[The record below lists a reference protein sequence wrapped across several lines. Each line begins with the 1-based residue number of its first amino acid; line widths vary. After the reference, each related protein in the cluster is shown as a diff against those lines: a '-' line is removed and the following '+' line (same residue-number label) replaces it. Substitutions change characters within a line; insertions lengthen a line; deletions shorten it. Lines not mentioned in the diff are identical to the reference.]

1 MGIPSYF
8 SYVLKNHK
16 IIKRLI
22 DVNRTNSHLFLD
34 ANSIIYDVIH
44 DPINEINEII
54 ENDKVYN
61 QVYNKIIAIIEKIKP
76 TNTFVSF
83 DGVVPLA
90 KMKQQKQRRYKSY
103 ITKKIL
109 KKTCWNTNAITPG
122 TKFMNDLDDYLFDK
136 FSRFKEI
143 IFSGSK
149 ENGEGEQKIFQ
160 YIRKHSKSIET
171 KLIIYGLD
179 ADLIMLSL
187 IHLPFNKNIYLYR
200 ETKHFTYIKGI
211 DSEIDYL
218 FNMDEMG
225 TQICDLLKTDTHSET
240 ETTPHIE
247 TNQDIVSDLLHNSNI
262 QNYCFLCF
270 LCGNDFLPH
279 FPSINIRNNGIQ
291 YLLEV
296 YKKIKENQIKQ
307 NLNPNLVDGISI
319 NWPIFNLLCSEL
331 ASKEIELINVNIEWK
346 KKMASYSHPLTIE
359 ETLESVALKD
369 LKREIYISSHMDKY
383 YSFLFNNNEKDVCK
397 NYLQMLEWT
406 WNYYNG
412 ICKNNY
418 ICYEFHCGPLFSSLQ
433 KYTPCFNEE
442 LIEKDTIDLPS
453 SITQLLYVL
462 PYDDYNLIP
471 FDAKY
476 IKLIDKEYINLI
488 ETNFPIYF
496 DFCKFFW
503 EGYVDFNY
511 IDLKRLDK
519 TVNKWIEQNQE
530 IGYQKKNKNQK
541 QKI

>member
-16 IIKRLI
+16 IIKKMI
-22 DVNRTNSHLFLD
+22 DIKCTSLFLD

-44 DPINEINEII
+44 ENEPLDN
-54 ENDKVYN
+54 NDIYN
-61 QVYNKIIAIIEKIKP
+61 KVYNKIINIVDKLKASFI
-76 TNTFVSF
+76 FVAF

-90 KMKQQKQRRYKSY
+90 KMKQQKQRRYKSF

-109 KKTCWNTNAITPG
+109 KTNKWNTNAITPG
-122 TKFMNDLDDYLFDK
+122 TKFMNDLDDYLS
-136 FSRFKEI
+136 SRFKENKTI
-143 IFSGSK
+143 LFSGSK
-149 ENGEGEQKIFQ
+149 ETGEGEQKIFE
-160 YIRKHSKSIET
+160 YIRNNTITGNS
-171 KLIIYGLD
+171 IIYGLD

-187 IHLPFNKNIYLYR
+187 LHLKCNESIYLYR
-200 ETKHFTYIKGI
+200 ETRHFAYIKGI
-211 DSEIDYL
+211 DPQIDYL

-225 TQICDLLKTDTHSET
+225 TQIHEVLNTKTKYS
-240 ETTPHIE
+240 
-247 TNQDIVSDLLHNSNI
+247 SI

-296 YKKIKENQIKQ
+296 YK
-307 NLNPNLVDGISI
+307 NLNEKYKDKFDFNLIDESTI
-319 NWPIFNLLCSEL
+319 NWRGFHLLCSEI
-331 ASKEIELINVNIEWK
+331 SPKETELIHANIEWK
-346 KKMASYSHPLTIE
+346 KRMASYSHPLTIE
-359 ETLESVALKD
+359 EELESVALKD

-383 YSFLFNNNEKDVCK
+383 YPFLFNNNEKDVCS

-418 ICYEFHCGPLFSSLQ
+418 MCYDFHCGPLFSSLQ
-433 KYTPCFNEE
+433 KYIPCFNEE
-442 LIEKDTIDLPS
+442 LVNQDKTKLPLA
-453 SITQLLYVL
+453 ITQLLYVL

-471 FDAKY
+471 TKDFK
-476 IKLIDKEYINLI
+476 KFNNLVNKEINLT
-488 ETNFPIYF
+488 ETNFPIHF

-519 TVNKWIEQNQE
+519 TVNKWNL
-530 IGYQKKNKNQK
+530 
-541 QKI
+541 

>member
-16 IIKRLI
+16 IIKKMI
-22 DVNRTNSHLFLD
+22 DIKCTSLFLD

-44 DPINEINEII
+44 EGSDTASNSDSEPKTSSSDF
-54 ENDKVYN
+54 NDFNDIYN
-61 QVYNKIIAIIEKIKP
+61 KVYNKIMTIVDKLKASFI
-76 TNTFVSF
+76 FVSF

-109 KKTCWNTNAITPG
+109 KTNKWNTNAITPG
-122 TKFMNDLDDYLFDK
+122 TKFMNDLDDYLS
-136 FSRFKEI
+136 SRFNNKQFK
-143 IFSGSK
+143 FSGSK
-149 ENGEGEQKIFQ
+149 DPGEGEQKIFE
-160 YIRKHSKSIET
+160 YIRNNTIIGNS
-171 KLIIYGLD
+171 IIYGLD

-187 IHLPFNKNIYLYR
+187 LHLKFNESIYLYR
-200 ETKHFTYIKGI
+200 ETRHFSYIKGI
-211 DSEIDYL
+211 DPNTDYL

-225 TQICDLLKTDTHSET
+225 TQIHEVLNTKTKYS
-240 ETTPHIE
+240 
-247 TNQDIVSDLLHNSNI
+247 SI

-296 YKKIKENQIKQ
+296 YK
-307 NLNPNLVDGISI
+307 NLNEKNKTKSESTSGSKFNLIDNTI
-319 NWPIFNLLCSEL
+319 NWSSFHLLCSEL
-331 ASKEIELINVNIEWK
+331 STKEVELINVNIEWK
-346 KKMASYSHPLTIE
+346 KRMASYSHPLTIE
-359 ETLESVALKD
+359 ETLEAVALKD
-369 LKREIYISSHMDKY
+369 LKREIYLSNHMDKY
-383 YSFLFNNNEKDVCK
+383 YPFLFNNNEKDVCT

-406 WNYYNG
+406 WSYYNG
-412 ICKNNY
+412 TCKNNY
-418 ICYEFHCGPLFSSLQ
+418 MCYDFHCGPLFSSLK
-433 KYTPCFNEE
+433 KYIPCFNEE
-442 LIEKDTIDLPS
+442 LVNQDNTKLPS

-462 PYDDYNLIP
+462 PYDDYDLIP
-471 FDAKY
+471 
-476 IKLIDKEYINLI
+476 IKDIKFNNLVSKEINLT
-488 ETNFPIYF
+488 ETNFPIHF

-519 TVNKWIEQNQE
+519 KVKWIL
-530 IGYQKKNKNQK
+530 
-541 QKI
+541 

>member
-16 IIKRLI
+16 IIKKLI
-22 DVNRTNSHLFLD
+22 DIKCTSLFLD

-44 DPINEINEII
+44 ENEIQNQ
-54 ENDKVYN
+54 ENKQNDDIYDK
-61 QVYNKIIAIIEKIKP
+61 VYNKIIAIVDKL
-76 TNTFVSF
+76 NATFVFVAF

-109 KKTCWNTNAITPG
+109 KTNKWNTNAITPG
-122 TKFMNDLDDYLFDK
+122 TKFMNELDDYLS
-136 FSRFKEI
+136 SRFKMSIKSSINSKSI

-149 ENGEGEQKIFQ
+149 ECGEGEQKIFE
-160 YIRKHSKSIET
+160 YIRNNTIIGNS
-171 KLIIYGLD
+171 IIYGLD

-187 IHLPFNKNIYLYR
+187 LHLKDNESIYLYR
-200 ETKHFTYIKGI
+200 ETRHFTYIKGI
-211 DSEIDYL
+211 DPETDYL
-218 FNMDEMG
+218 FSMDEMG
-225 TQICDLLKTDTHSET
+225 TQIHEVLKTKTKK
-240 ETTPHIE
+240 
-247 TNQDIVSDLLHNSNI
+247 NSI
-262 QNYCFLCF
+262 DDYCFLCF

-279 FPSINIRNNGIQ
+279 FPSINIRNQGIQ

-296 YKKIKENQIKQ
+296 YKNLKEKKN
-307 NLNPNLVDGISI
+307 NFNLVSETNI
-319 NWPIFNLLCSEL
+319 NWSGFHLLCSEI
-331 ASKEIELINVNIEWK
+331 STKEIELIHVNIEWK
-346 KKMASYSHPLTIE
+346 KRIASYSHPLTIE
-359 ETLESVALKD
+359 EELESVALKD
-369 LKREIYISSHMDKY
+369 LKREIYISTHMDKY
-383 YSFLFNNNEKDVCK
+383 YPFLFNNNEKDVCT

-418 ICYEFHCGPLFSSLQ
+418 MCYDFHCGPLFSSLE
-433 KYTPCFNEE
+433 KYIPCFNEE
-442 LIEKDTIDLPS
+442 LVNHDKTQLPLP
-453 SITQLLYVL
+453 ITQLLYVL

-471 FDAKY
+471 VKEFTKFNN
-476 IKLIDKEYINLI
+476 LINKEINLT
-488 ETNFPIYF
+488 ETNFPIHF

-519 TVNKWIEQNQE
+519 TVNKWIL
-530 IGYQKKNKNQK
+530 
-541 QKI
+541 

>member
-22 DVNRTNSHLFLD
+22 DVNRTNSTLFLD
-34 ANSIIYDVIH
+34 ANSIIYDVIYAFPKEK
-44 DPINEINEII
+44 DIDNREIYYE
-54 ENDKVYN
+54 
-61 QVYNKIIAIIEKIKP
+61 VYNKIIAIIEKIKP

-109 KKTCWNTNAITPG
+109 KKTSWNTNAITPG
-122 TKFMNDLDDYLFDK
+122 TKFMNDLDDYLIHK
-136 FSRFKEI
+136 FSTFKEI

-149 ENGEGEQKIFQ
+149 ENGEGEQKIFH
-160 YIRKHSKSIET
+160 YIRNMDHSIKV

-179 ADLIMLSL
+179 ADLIMLAL
-187 IHLPFNKNIYLYR
+187 IHLPFNENIYLYR

-211 DSEIDYL
+211 DPEIDYL
-218 FNMDEMG
+218 FHMNEMG
-225 TQICDLLKTDTHSET
+225 TQICDILNDTNELSVDINIT
-240 ETTPHIE
+240 SKDTT
-247 TNQDIVSDLLHNSNI
+247 I

-296 YKKIKENQIKQ
+296 YKNVKKNQIKS
-307 NLNPNLVDGISI
+307 NLNPNLVDGTKII
-319 NWPIFNLLCSEL
+319 WPTFNALCCEVS
-331 ASKEIELINVNIEWK
+331 SKEVELINVNIEWK

-359 ETLESVALKD
+359 ETLDAVALKD
-369 LKREIYISSHMDKY
+369 LKREIYISTHIDKY
-383 YSFLFNNNEKDVCK
+383 YPFLFNNNEKDVCK

-412 ICKNNY
+412 IFKNNY
-418 ICYEFHCGPLFSSLQ
+418 MCYEFNCGPLFSSLK
-433 KYTPCFNEE
+433 KYVPCFNEE
-442 LIEKDTIDLPS
+442 LIEQDIALFPS

-471 FDAKY
+471 FDPKY
-476 IKLIDKEYINLI
+476 IKLIDKEYINLTEI
-488 ETNFPIYF
+488 NFPIHF

-511 IDLKRLDK
+511 IDLKRLDN
-519 TVNKWIEQNQE
+519 TVNKW
-530 IGYQKKNKNQK
+530 KL
-541 QKI
+541 

>member
-16 IIKRLI
+16 IIKKLI
-22 DVNRTNSHLFLD
+22 DIRCTNLFLD

-44 DPINEINEII
+44 ENESQNKSQN
-54 ENDKVYN
+54 ENDIYN
-61 QVYNKIIAIIEKIKP
+61 DVYNKIMAIVDKLKP
-76 TNTFVSF
+76 EITFVAF

-109 KKTCWNTNAITPG
+109 KTNKWNTNAITPG
-122 TKFMNDLDDYLFDK
+122 TKFMNELDNYLS
-136 FSRFKEI
+136 SRFKNI

-149 ENGEGEQKIFQ
+149 ENGEGEQKIYE
-160 YIRKHSKSIET
+160 YIRNNTMKGNT
-171 KLIIYGLD
+171 IIYGLD

-187 IHLPFNKNIYLYR
+187 LHLTFTQNIYLYR
-200 ETKHFTYIKGI
+200 ETRHFSYIKGI
-211 DSEIDYL
+211 DPQIDYL
-218 FNMDEMG
+218 FNMNEMG
-225 TQICDLLKTDTHSET
+225 IQISELLKDKKQYES
-240 ETTPHIE
+240 
-247 TNQDIVSDLLHNSNI
+247 QDLSKNIHQSI

-279 FPSINIRNNGIQ
+279 FPSINIRNNGID

-296 YKKIKENQIKQ
+296 YKNIN
-307 NLNPNLVDGISI
+307 SI
-319 NWPIFNLLCSEL
+319 NPSKDINLIEDNKINWQAFHLLCSEI
-331 ASKEIELINVNIEWK
+331 STKELELITTNIEWK
-346 KKMASYSHPLTIE
+346 KRMVSYSHPLTIE
-359 ETLESVALKD
+359 QSLESVALKD
-369 LKREIYISSHMDKY
+369 MKREIFLSNNMDKY
-383 YSFLFNNNEKDVCK
+383 YSFLFNNKEKDVCT

-418 ICYEFHCGPLFSSLQ
+418 ICYEFHCGPLFSSLK
-433 KYTPCFNEE
+433 KYVPCFNEE
-442 LIEKDTIDLPS
+442 ILHEDTTKLPS
-453 SITQLLYVL
+453 SISQLLYVL

-471 FDAKY
+471 INIEFTKF
-476 IKLIDKEYINLI
+476 IKLIDKEHINLT
-488 ETNFPIYF
+488 ETNFPIHF

-511 IDLKRLDK
+511 IDLKRLEH
-519 TVNKWIEQNQE
+519 TVNKW
-530 IGYQKKNKNQK
+530 K
-541 QKI
+541 

>member
-16 IIKRLI
+16 IIKKLT
-22 DVNRTNSHLFLD
+22 DVKRTNVTLFLD
-34 ANSIIYDVIH
+34 ANSIIYDVIYSF
-44 DPINEINEII
+44 PKENKI
-54 ENDKVYN
+54 ENNDVYSE
-61 QVYNKIIAIIEKIKP
+61 VYNKIMAIIEKIKP
-76 TNTFVSF
+76 INTFVSF

-103 ITKKIL
+103 ITKQIL
-109 KKTCWNTNAITPG
+109 KKTSWNTNSITPG
-122 TKFMNDLDDYLFDK
+122 TKFMNDLDDYLIHK
-136 FSRFKEI
+136 FSTLKEI

-160 YIRKHSKSIET
+160 YIRQNMNMNHSMKKENLNINDNANI
-171 KLIIYGLD
+171 IIYGLD

-187 IHLPFNKNIYLYR
+187 IHLTFNSNIYLYR

-211 DSEIDYL
+211 EPETDYL

-225 TQICDLLKTDTHSET
+225 TQICEMLNESESKQS
-240 ETTPHIE
+240 
-247 TNQDIVSDLLHNSNI
+247 NLNSKHNII

-296 YKKIKENQIKQ
+296 YKKINQNINQ
-307 NLNPNLVDGISI
+307 NLVNGIQI
-319 NWPIFNLLCSEL
+319 NWSIFYELCSEL
-331 ASKEIELINVNIEWK
+331 ANKEVELINVNIEWK
-346 KKMASYSHPLTIE
+346 KRMASYSHPLTIE
-359 ETLESVALKD
+359 ETLDAVALKD
-369 LKREIYISSHMDKY
+369 LKREIYISTHIDKY
-383 YSFLFNNNEKDVCK
+383 YPFLFNNNEKDVCK

-412 ICKNNY
+412 ICKHNY
-418 ICYEFHCGPLFSSLQ
+418 MCYEFHCGPLFKSLK
-433 KYTPCFNEE
+433 KYIPCFNEE
-442 LIEKDTIDLPS
+442 LIEQDKTLLPS
-453 SITQLLYVL
+453 STTQLLYVL

-471 FDAKY
+471 FDSKY
-476 IKLIDKEYINLI
+476 IKLIDKEYINLT
-488 ETNFPIYF
+488 ETNFPIHF

-519 TVNKWIEQNQE
+519 TVNKWI
-530 IGYQKKNKNQK
+530 K
-541 QKI
+541 QK

>member
-16 IIKRLI
+16 IIKKLI
-22 DVNRTNSHLFLD
+22 DVKCTSVFLD

-44 DPINEINEII
+44 ENEIDSVNEINRKCD
-54 ENDKVYN
+54 ENNDIYDKI
-61 QVYNKIIAIIEKIKP
+61 YNKIMNIVDKLGA
-76 TNTFVSF
+76 TFVFVAF

-109 KKTCWNTNAITPG
+109 KTNKWNTNAITPG
-122 TKFMNDLDDYLFDK
+122 TKFMNDLDDYLS
-136 FSRFKEI
+136 SRFKSKQLNKI
-143 IFSGSK
+143 VLFSGSK
-149 ENGEGEQKIFQ
+149 ETGEGEQKIFE
-160 YIRKHSKSIET
+160 YIRNNTITGNS
-171 KLIIYGLD
+171 IIYGLD

-187 IHLPFNKNIYLYR
+187 LHLKYTETIYLYR
-200 ETKHFTYIKGI
+200 ETRHFSYIKGI
-211 DSEIDYL
+211 DPQIDYL

-225 TQICDLLKTDTHSET
+225 TQIHDVLNTKTKKES
-240 ETTPHIE
+240 IE
-247 TNQDIVSDLLHNSNI
+247 
-262 QNYCFLCF
+262 NYCFLCF

-296 YKKIKENQIKQ
+296 YKTLNEKVSNF
-307 NLNPNLVDGISI
+307 NLIHETI
-319 NWPIFNLLCSEL
+319 NWSGFHLLCSEIS
-331 ASKEIELINVNIEWK
+331 SKEVELINMNIEWK

-359 ETLESVALKD
+359 EELESVALKD
-369 LKREIYISSHMDKY
+369 LKREIYISTHMDKY
-383 YSFLFNNNEKDVCK
+383 YPFLFNNNEKDVCT

-418 ICYEFHCGPLFSSLQ
+418 MCYEFHCAPLFTSLQ
-433 KYTPCFNEE
+433 KYIPCFNEE
-442 LIEKDTIDLPS
+442 LVNHDKTKLPL

-462 PYDDYNLIP
+462 PYDDYNLIQTNDITK
-471 FDAKY
+471 FN
-476 IKLIDKEYINLI
+476 KLVRKEINLT
-488 ETNFPIYF
+488 ETNFPIHF

-511 IDLKRLDK
+511 IDLKTLDNK
-519 TVNKWIEQNQE
+519 VNKWNL
-530 IGYQKKNKNQK
+530 
-541 QKI
+541 

>member
-16 IIKRLI
+16 IIKKLI
-22 DVNRTNSHLFLD
+22 DVNRTNAHLFLD
-34 ANSIIYDVIH
+34 ANSIIYDVIYAFSK
-44 DPINEINEII
+44 EKEI
-54 ENDKVYN
+54 ENHEVYDE
-61 QVYNKIIAIIEKIKP
+61 VYNKIMAIIKKIKP
-76 TNTFVSF
+76 ANTFVSF

-109 KKTCWNTNAITPG
+109 KKTSWNTNAITPG

-136 FSRFKEI
+136 FSRCKEI

-160 YIRKHSKSIET
+160 YIRKNHPIEANDSIKKEKVNE

-187 IHLPFNKNIYLYR
+187 IHLPYNENIYLYR
-200 ETKHFTYIKGI
+200 ETRHFTYIKGI
-211 DSEIDYL
+211 DPETDYL
-218 FNMDEMG
+218 FNMNEMG
-225 TQICDLLKTDTHSET
+225 SQICDMLNVNELSESNRSNGSN
-240 ETTPHIE
+240 EKI
-247 TNQDIVSDLLHNSNI
+247 NSKHKII

-296 YKKIKENQIKQ
+296 YKKVKGD
-307 NLNPNLVDGISI
+307 LVDGLTI
-319 NWPIFNLLCSEL
+319 NWSTFNTLCYEL
-331 ASKEIELINVNIEWK
+331 SSKEVELINVNIEWK
-346 KKMASYSHPLTIE
+346 KKMASYSYPLTIE
-359 ETLESVALKD
+359 ETLDAVALKD
-369 LKREIYISSHMDKY
+369 LKREIYISNHIDKY
-383 YSFLFNNNEKDVCK
+383 YPFLFNNNEKDVCK

-418 ICYEFHCGPLFSSLQ
+418 MCYEFHCGPLFSSLK
-433 KYTPCFNEE
+433 KYIPCFNEE
-442 LIEKDTIDLPS
+442 LIEQDNAILPL

-471 FDAKY
+471 FDSKF
-476 IKLIDKEYINLI
+476 IKIMDKEFINLT
-488 ETNFPIYF
+488 ETNFPIHF

-519 TVNKWIEQNQE
+519 TVNKWIKQNQ
-530 IGYQKKNKNQK
+530 I
-541 QKI
+541 I

>member
-22 DVNRTNSHLFLD
+22 DVNRTNSTLFLD

-44 DPINEINEII
+44 DPKNEIFENNEI
-54 ENDKVYN
+54 YN
-61 QVYNKIIAIIEKIKP
+61 QVYNKIMAIIEKIKP
-76 TNTFVSF
+76 VNTFVSF

-109 KKTCWNTNAITPG
+109 KKTSWNTNAITPG
-122 TKFMNDLDDYLFDK
+122 TKFMNDLDDYLIHK
-136 FSRFKEI
+136 FSRMKEI

-160 YIRKHSKSIET
+160 YIRKTKQSHST
-171 KLIIYGLD
+171 KIIIYGLD

-187 IHLPFNKNIYLYR
+187 IHLPFNENIYLYR
-200 ETKHFTYIKGI
+200 ETRHFTYIKGI
-211 DSEIDYL
+211 DPEIDYL
-218 FNMDEMG
+218 FHMNEMG
-225 TQICDLLKTDTHSET
+225 TQICDILNDTNELSVDIT
-240 ETTPHIE
+240 SKHI
-247 TNQDIVSDLLHNSNI
+247 SI

-296 YKKIKENQIKQ
+296 YKKVKLNQIKS
-307 NLNPNLVDGISI
+307 NLNPNLVDETKI
-319 NWPIFNLLCSEL
+319 NWPTFNALCSEL
-331 ASKEIELINVNIEWK
+331 ASKEIELININIEWK

-359 ETLESVALKD
+359 ETLDAVPLKD
-369 LKREIYISSHMDKY
+369 LKREIYISSHIDKY
-383 YSFLFNNNEKDVCK
+383 YPFLFNNNEKDVCK
-397 NYLQMLEWT
+397 NYLHMLEWT

-418 ICYEFHCGPLFSSLQ
+418 MCYEFHCGPLFSSLK
-433 KYTPCFNEE
+433 KYIPCFNEE
-442 LIEKDTIDLPS
+442 LIEQDVTALPC

-471 FDAKY
+471 FDSKY
-476 IKLIDKEYINLI
+476 IKMIDKEYINLT

-519 TVNKWIEQNQE
+519 TVNKWI
-530 IGYQKKNKNQK
+530 K
-541 QKI
+541 